1 MNSKADHVFPKTKK
15 KSTSFW
21 IHICIIQV
29 QKKSLC
35 HIKMG
40 WQASKDVSVRK
51 ARSDF
56 YHSSTFGTWK
66 SSEAFDLSSE
76 GNLRGGEPLVRRV
89 PFNEVTLERP
99 WFGIK
104 AALCL
109 KRAKLTGCR
118 PVSPLWNGVFTLS
131 DSKEQFSY
139 HTISALKTDPS
150 PVILSQEIGK
160 YFYFQHYINV

>member
-1 MNSKADHVFPKTKK
+1 
-15 KSTSFW
+15 
-21 IHICIIQV
+21 
-29 QKKSLC
+29 
-35 HIKMG
+35 MG
-40 WQASKDVSVRK
+40 WQASKDMSVRK
-51 ARSDF
+51 AQSDF

-118 PVSPLWNGVFTLS
+118 PVSPLWNWVQRKWSFYLEWLKGTFFISHHLCPQNWPRSSNYFTG
-131 DSKEQFSY
+131 DWKIFIY
-139 HTISALKTDPS
+139 SAL
-150 PVILSQEIGK
+150 
-160 YFYFQHYINV
+160 H

>member
-1 MNSKADHVFPKTKK
+1 MHKT
-15 KSTSFW
+15 
-21 IHICIIQV
+21 
-29 QKKSLC
+29 SLC
-35 HIKMG
+35 VVLKWDDRLQKTQVWG
-40 WQASKDVSVRK
+40 K

-56 YHSSTFGTWK
+56 YHSFTFGTWK

-89 PFNEVTLERP
+89 PFNEVALERP

-118 PVSPLWNGVFTLS
+118 PVWPLWNWVRRKWSFYLEWLKGTFFISHHLCPQSWPKSSNYFTW
-131 DSKEQFSY
+131 DWNIFQFF
-139 HTISALKTDPS
+139 AL
-150 PVILSQEIGK
+150 
-160 YFYFQHYINV
+160 H